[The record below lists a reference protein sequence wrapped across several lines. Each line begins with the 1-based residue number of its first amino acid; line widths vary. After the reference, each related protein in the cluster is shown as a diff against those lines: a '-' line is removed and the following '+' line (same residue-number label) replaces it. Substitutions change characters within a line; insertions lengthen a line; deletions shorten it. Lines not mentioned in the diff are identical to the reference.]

1 MGQSKLRAG
10 RGRRYDARITRAF
23 EQYSERTGKSGVWGC
38 FSTIQLDK
46 FGVRSALLQA
56 TVALRTRL
64 LHMPYGD
71 QAIFVRGHAFRE
83 IGGFKELPL
92 LEDVDLVRR
101 LRARYG
107 APVIVPGAVMTSA
120 RRWDRL
126 GFVTTTLL
134 NQAILAAWA
143 VGTPPD
149 VLASWYYGAKQL
161 STRQRK

>member
-1 MGQSKLRAG
+1 M
-10 RGRRYDARITRAF
+10 
-23 EQYSERTGKSGVWGC
+23 
-38 FSTIQLDK
+38 
-46 FGVRSALLQA
+46 
-56 TVALRTRL
+56 
-64 LHMPYGD
+64 
-71 QAIFVRGHAFRE
+71 
-83 IGGFKELPL
+83 PL